1 MDRRQSTP
9 ALMMEVGVGQ
19 ACLVGAP
26 TQPSHTPPAC
36 GDPFPTTNGPIVGR
50 ERPQLVF
57 ARRNDIFGHISTKTQ

>member
-36 GDPFPTTNGPIVGR
+36 GDPFPTTNGPTVRDR
-50 ERPQLVF
+50 EVL
-57 ARRNDIFGHISTKTQ
+57 

>member
-50 ERPQLVF
+50 EVLHFTLFRQ
-57 ARRNDIFGHISTKTQ
+57 NDIFSHISAKTQ